1 LINLDIATADQTI
14 EEPQAYLATSTTY
27 QEPDSTERIQT
38 PSPES
43 FDILDYQ

>member
-1 LINLDIATADQTI
+1 LINLDIATVDQPI
-14 EEPQAYLATSTTY
+14 EEPQAFVATSTTY
-27 QEPDSTERIQT
+27 QEPDSIERIQT